1 MDIMKTRRSTLLSLL
16 FIIVSLTVF
25 PVSVQAQ
32 KVKKVHGKASIS
44 FSLLES
50 QMSGPEAKREC
61 IKQAQLSAIKE
72 AFGEL
77 ITSNTN
83 MIDAKVCGQ
92 EVSNFYEEVN
102 LSSKAE
108 WIEDTKAPSIK
119 TESNDGIITITAE
132 VWGKA
137 REIPTATID
146 IDWKVMSSN
155 GGRLYETDRFN
166 HKQPIYVQFKSPVD
180 GYLAIYLLDS
190 THKEANCLLPYKNNP
205 KGRHAVKGGVEYT
218 LFDKESD
225 PQAFK
230 YNLTTSADVEV
241 DNVVLIF
248 SPNAF
253 TKCNEI
259 TGDRRHPNSLSMDDF
274 NAWLRKL
281 QLRDTEMVVDKSK
294 IVTIINEKSNK

>member
-1 MDIMKTRRSTLLSLL
+1 MKARRNTLLTLLIFIISLL
-16 FIIVSLTVF
+16 AF
-25 PVSVQAQ
+25 PVYVQAQ

-44 FSLLES
+44 FSLLDS

-61 IKQAQLSAIKE
+61 IKQAQLNAIKE

-83 MIDAKVCGQ
+83 VVDANVCGQ

-108 WIEDTKAPSIK
+108 WIEDTKTPSIK
-119 TESNDGIITITAE
+119 TESNNGIITITAE

-137 REIPTATID
+137 REVPTASID
-146 IDWKVMSSN
+146 IDWKIMT
-155 GGRLYETDRFN
+155 GRQGHLFEADRFS
-166 HKQPIYVQFKSPVD
+166 HKQPIYIRFKAPVD

-190 THKEANCLLPYKNNP
+190 TQKEANCLLPYKNNP
-205 KGRHAVKGGVEYT
+205 KGRHEVKGGVEYT

-225 PQAFK
+225 PKAFH
-230 YNLTTSADVEV
+230 YNLTTPAPVEV